1 MLRTSSRVALVVI
14 IVAVALEALLRLVPL
29 PDPYAF
35 RRSSEDRRIHLYLPG
50 WNYYAGRVGETPPFE
65 HTFVTGPLSGVSTTQ
80 VAFNVNRFG
89 FPYPESRVARQS
101 DDELRIGVVGG
112 STVECSA
119 LEEGKRWPAVL
130 EQHLSRAIRGRQV
143 TVLNMGVS
151 GQGTRTHLATV
162 AQHAVKLDLDY
173 LVFMLGANDLFRT
186 DSAFNPLE
194 RADNFV
200 SQECRC
206 GRSFL
211 FRFQLVRRLYPLYQ
225 RARGLE
231 QFAASGKPDEPYFG
245 AYARAHTSRP
255 LLPTATRN
263 IRPVALRDY
272 ETNIVSLAA
281 LAAAHDITPVF
292 TTQPMLWKPV
302 MTAEEQRVDWLGGF
316 LVRDGQRYRYPPG
329 ENARAL
335 EMLNRQLLET
345 CSRRSLECIDLEPEV
360 PRTLKYFYDPVHLNE
375 AGAAVVGRR
384 VAEALIGGRRREGK

>member
-14 IVAVALEALLRLVPL
+14 IMALALELLLRLVPL

-35 RRSSEDRRIHLYLPG
+35 RRSLEGRRIHLYLPG
-50 WNYYAGRVGETPPFE
+50 WNYYPSRVGETPPFA
-65 HTFVTGPLSGVSTTQ
+65 HTFVTGPLSGVATTQ

-130 EQHLSRAIRGRQV
+130 EQHLSRAIDGRQV

-151 GQGTRTHLATV
+151 GQGTKTHLATV

-194 RADNFV
+194 RPDDLV

-225 RARGLE
+225 RARGAE
-231 QFAASGKPDEPYFG
+231 QYVGIRGPDEPYF
-245 AYARAHTSRP
+245 ASFASARTSLP
-255 LLPTATRN
+255 LLPTATRT
-263 IRPVALRDY
+263 IPPVALRDY
-272 ETNIVSLAA
+272 EANIVSLAA

-302 MTAEEQRVDWLGGF
+302 MTAEEQKVDWLGGYV
-316 LVRDGQRYRYPPG
+316 VRDGRRYRYPSG

-335 EMLNRQLLET
+335 ETLNRHLLET
-345 CSRRSLECIDLEPEV
+345 CSRQSLQCIDLEPRV
-360 PRTLKYFYDPVHLNE
+360 PRSLEYFYDPVHLNE
-375 AGAAVVGRR
+375 AGAAIVGRQ
-384 VAEALIGGRRREGK
+384 VAEALLADSRKRGK